1 MGFVDREM
9 DAVADP
15 KNRASFF
22 EGHFWFPGRS
32 PPAMLL
38 RYNFR
43 KYQDYGDRRV
53 LARENSSLLAFANP
67 VL

>member
-9 DAVADP
+9 GAVAEP

-22 EGHFWFPGRS
+22 EGHFWFR
-32 PPAMLL
+32 
-38 RYNFR
+38 
-43 KYQDYGDRRV
+43 GDRPV
-53 LARENSSLLAFANP
+53 FASENSSLLAFANP